1 MTSCLPRKIRRKQL
15 QHQRNLALAKKGITL
30 TTSTFALA
38 GVMLPLLSPKEVA
51 AASVEASTYGTNQE
65 AFINMVAGYAAKCAN
80 QNDLY
85 ASVMIAQAILESG
98 WGTSQL
104 SSAPNYNLFGIKG
117 SYQGQTVYMNTL
129 EYLNGQWV
137 TKNEPFRKYPSYYES
152 FQDNARVLK
161 TTSFTPG
168 VYYYAGAFKSNTK
181 TYQDA
186 TAYLTGRY
194 ATDPTYGSKLNN
206 LIAQYNLAR
215 FDTPATG
222 QTTPVAPN
230 GNGNSN
236 NSGNNNNTTNGTA
249 LYYTVKAGE
258 GLWGIAQKH
267 GTTVA
272 QLKAWNGL
280 TSDLIH
286 PNQKLIV
293 GYKTTTTP
301 APTPENNSSNNNSSN
316 NSANNNTSTNTNTSH
331 TYHVVVKGDS
341 LWALSQ
347 RYGTSIE
354 NIKSWNNLSSNVIYV
369 NQKLIVKKGS
379 STTNNNGS
387 TNTTSKP
394 NPAPTPTPKPTPST
408 GTYTVKA
415 GDSLYRIAMNHG
427 LTLNELIALN
437 PSKANMIHPGDVLII
452 KANATNTPS
461 TPTQKPSS
469 NSTTTYKVQ
478 KGDTLWGISKKF
490 GLSVA
495 QLKSLNNLTHDT
507 IYLNQ
512 VLKVK

>member
-1 MTSCLPRKIRRKQL
+1 MTNCLPRKIRRKQL
-15 QHQRNLALAKKGITL
+15 QHQNNLALAKKGIAL

-51 AASVEASTYGTNQE
+51 AASVDSSSYSTNQD
-65 AFINMVAGYAAKCAN
+65 AFIEMVANYAARCAN

-85 ASVMIAQAILESG
+85 ASIMIAQAILESG

-104 SSAPNYNLFGIKG
+104 ASTPNHNLFGIKG

-137 TKNEPFRKYPSYYES
+137 TKNEPFRKYPSYFES
-152 FQDNARVLK
+152 FQDNANVLK
-161 TTSFTPG
+161 KTSFAPG
-168 VYYYAGAFKSNTK
+168 IYYYAGAFKSNTK
-181 TYQDA
+181 SYQDA

-206 LIAQYNLAR
+206 LISRYNLTR

-222 QTTPVAPN
+222 ETTPVDP
-230 GNGNSN
+230 GNGSGS
-236 NSGNNNNTTNGTA
+236 NSGSTGNTTNGSA
-249 LYYTVKAGE
+249 VYYTVKAGE
-258 GLWGIAQKH
+258 GLWGIAHKN
-267 GTTVA
+267 GTTIA
-272 QLKAWNGL
+272 QIKTWNGL
-280 TSDLIH
+280 TSDLIF

-293 GYKTTTTP
+293 GYTSTGTTP
-301 APTPENNSSNNNSSN
+301 TPTPTPTPEQP
-316 NSANNNTSTNTNTSH
+316 NNNTEST
-331 TYHVVVKGDS
+331 TYHVVTKGES

-347 RYGTSIE
+347 RYGSSID
-354 NIKSWNNLSSNVIYV
+354 NIKAWNNLSSNLIYV

-379 STTNNNGS
+379 SSTNNNGGA
-387 TNTTSKP
+387 TTP
-394 NPAPTPTPKPTPST
+394 TPTPTPAPTPTPTPTN

-415 GDSLYRIAMNHG
+415 GDSLYRIAINHG

-437 PSKANMIHPGDVLII
+437 PTKANMIHPGDVLQV
-452 KANATNTPS
+452 KAGSTGTTTPS
-461 TPTQKPSS
+461 MPNQNTNQG
-469 NSTTTYKVQ
+469 STSYKVQ
-478 KGDTLWGISKKF
+478 KGDTLWGISKKY

-495 QLKSLNNLTHDT
+495 QLKSLNNLTQDM

-512 VLKVK
+512 VLKIK